1 MNVDITVLRRE
12 DAADEKE
19 DNDDRD
25 ERDAAA
31 ARKRPVAA

>member
-1 MNVDITVLRRE
+1 MNVDTTVLRRE

>member
-12 DAADEKE
+12 DAADEKA